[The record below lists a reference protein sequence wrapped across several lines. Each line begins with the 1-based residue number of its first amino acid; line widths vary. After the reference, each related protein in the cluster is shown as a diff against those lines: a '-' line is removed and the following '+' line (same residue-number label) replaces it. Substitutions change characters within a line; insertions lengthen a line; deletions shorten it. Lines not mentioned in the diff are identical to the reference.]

1 MGVANC
7 SMNGADEAKIKR
19 MKNQFDAEKQIL
31 ILPTKII
38 HYTVWSKAHSGLAN
52 VVPIKQLLL
61 EIVSQNKDC

>member
-7 SMNGADEAKIKR
+7 SMNGADEAKIKHE
-19 MKNQFDAEKQIL
+19 NQFDAEKEIL

-38 HYTVWSKAHSGLAN
+38 CYMVWSKNHSGLGN

-61 EIVSQNKDC
+61 KIVSQNKVC